1 MKFPQNKNLQ
11 NIYDRQNELCEFF
24 IKLHSL
30 DFTFHYRVTNDAIT
44 IHIFCDKANQWD
56 AHKGK
61 ALLGKL
67 VEKYKLHLIGY
78 AISKIHFHKFTR
90 YWVKKRLVC
99 EYVIPLNLMKFDLCV
114 FHLSLDYLT
123 YEKGFFSKFELF

>member
-1 MKFPQNKNLQ
+1 MCK
-11 NIYDRQNELCEFF
+11 FF

-30 DFTFHYRVTNDAIT
+30 DVTFNYRVTNDAIT
-44 IHIFCDKANQWD
+44 IHVFYDKPNQWD

-61 ALLGKL
+61 TLLGKL

-78 AISKIHFHKFTR
+78 EVSKIYFHKFTR
-90 YWVKKRLVC
+90 FWVKKRLVC
-99 EYVIPLNLMKFDLCV
+99 EYVIPLNLLKFDLQV
-114 FHLSLDYLT
+114 FHFSQDYLN

>member
-1 MKFPQNKNLQ
+1 MKFPQSKNLQ

-24 IKLHSL
+24 IKLYSL
-30 DFTFHYRVTNDAIT
+30 DVTFNYRVTNDAIT
-44 IHIFCDKANQWD
+44 IHLFSDKANQWD

-78 AISKIHFHKFTR
+78 EISKIYFHKFMR

-99 EYVIPLNLMKFDLCV
+99 EYVIPLNLMKFDLRV
-114 FHLSLDYLT
+114 FHFNPHYPT
-123 YEKGFFSKFELF
+123 

>member
-1 MKFPQNKNLQ
+1 MCK
-11 NIYDRQNELCEFF
+11 FF

-30 DFTFHYRVTNDAIT
+30 DFTCNYRVTNDAIT
-44 IHIFCDKANQWD
+44 INVFYDKPNQWD

-61 ALLGKL
+61 TLLGKL

-78 AISKIHFHKFTR
+78 EVSKIYFHKFTR
-90 YWVKKRLVC
+90 FWVKKHLVC
-99 EYVIPLNLMKFDLCV
+99 EYVIPLNLLKFDLQV
-114 FHLSLDYLT
+114 LHFSQDYLN